1 MSQLAIMDRDLTAFF
16 MTPDVLVTRR
26 AYEED
31 KAWHLKPGS
40 YMYGAVLVEMQN
52 KPDGWSV
59 TASIRPSGFSW
70 RPKFCKYQ
78 RRASWLGIGISWERK
93 FQEVPGRIIADHLGE
108 QSVMDAATDLLSA
121 LSGEGNK

>member
-16 MTPDVLVTRR
+16 MTPDPLVTRQS
-26 AYEED
+26 YESD
-31 KAWHLKPGS
+31 KAWHLAAGS
-40 YMYGAVLVEMQN
+40 YMYGAVLVEMQD

-78 RRASWLGIGISWERK
+78 RRASWLGVGISWERK

-108 QSVMDAATDLLSA
+108 QQKVPL
-121 LSGEGNK
+121 